1 MRDEA
6 PVSLEAN
13 GTADVRGARLAAS
26 AGDGAETVTESAAE
40 RAGAY
45 PVLDETQLEV
55 LSRYGH
61 EREVSAGQTLVSPGD
76 TGYDFLV
83 VLRGAIEVLHGA
95 GTAAERLI
103 VRFGPGGFVG
113 SLNNL
118 TGQTVQVTSRA
129 SGPGRVLALKTA
141 ELRRVISHE
150 PALSELILRAFLL
163 RRARLMRLGAGVKVI
178 GSRYSPATRQLL
190 DILMRNRVPMTWL
203 DLETDRQA
211 EQLLRAFSIA
221 PQDTPVVVTGRS
233 ELLRNPSLQQL
244 RTALGLG
251 ARNSPGTYEPDTHD
265 LVVVG
270 AGPAGLAAT
279 VYGASEGLATV
290 LVDSTAI
297 GGQAGTS
304 SRIENYL
311 GFPAGVSGEELAA
324 RAALQAEKFAAQILV
339 PHRAVRLGR
348 EDGMHVVELDDGTA
362 LRARTVVI
370 ATGARYRRLPLARL
384 EEFEGA
390 GVYYAA
396 TQAEAQLCF
405 SHVVGVVG
413 GGNSAGQAAIF
424 LADRGSQVHLIIR
437 RDSLV
442 ETMSRYLIDQIV
454 SHPRIIV
461 EPRCEVRELVGDGS
475 LRAIIL
481 HGPAAPEGR
490 QIDMDGLFVFIGADP
505 CTEWLEGQLAD
516 DRGFILTAADIPVA
530 RRSEHGD
537 TVLPLETSRP
547 GVFCVGDARA
557 GSVKR
562 VAVAVGEG
570 SMAVR
575 LVHDRLG
582 AGDPA
587 RKRP

>member
-1 MRDEA
+1 MPA
-6 PVSLEAN
+6 
-13 GTADVRGARLAAS
+13 
-26 AGDGAETVTESAAE
+26 TESAAE

-45 PVLDETQLEV
+45 PILDETQLEV

-61 EREVSAGQTLVSPGD
+61 EQDVSAGQTLVSPGD

-83 VLRGAIEVLHGA
+83 VLRGEVEVVHGA
-95 GTAAERLI
+95 GTPAERLI

-113 SLNNL
+113 SLSNL
-118 TGQTVQVTSRA
+118 TGQTVQVTARA
-129 SGPGRVLALKTA
+129 PVAGRVLALKA
-141 ELRRVISHE
+141 AALRHVIAQE

-163 RRARLMRLGAGVKVI
+163 RHARLMRLGAGVKVI
-178 GSRYSPATRQLL
+178 GSRYSAGTRQLL
-190 DILMRNRVPMTWL
+190 DVLMRNRIPMVWV
-203 DLETDRQA
+203 DLETDAQA
-211 EQLLRAFSIA
+211 EELLQAFSVA
-221 PQDTPVVVTGRS
+221 PQDTPVVVTGRG
-233 ELLRNPSLQQL
+233 ELLRNPSSRQL
-244 RTALGLG
+244 LATLGVG
-251 ARNSPGTYEPDTHD
+251 GRNGPVADQRETHD

-279 VYGASEGLATV
+279 VYGASEGLQTV
-290 LVDSTAI
+290 LVDGAAI

-324 RAALQAEKFAAQILV
+324 RAALQAEKFAARILV
-339 PHRAVRLGR
+339 PHGAVRLGR
-348 EDGMHVVELDDGTA
+348 EDGVHIVELDDGRA

-384 EEFEGA
+384 ENFEGA

-405 SHVVGVVG
+405 SRAVGVVG

-424 LADRGSQVHLIIR
+424 LADRCSQVRLIIR

-442 ETMSRYLIDQIV
+442 ETMSRYLIDQVV
-454 SHPRIIV
+454 SHPRIII
-461 EPRCEVRELVGDGS
+461 EPRCEVRELIGDS
-475 LRAIIL
+475 ALRAIVL
-481 HGPAAPEGR
+481 EGPAIPEGQR
-490 QIDMDGLFVFIGADP
+490 IDMDGLFVFIGADP
-505 CTEWLEGQLAD
+505 CTGWLGGQLAD
-516 DRGFILTAADIPVA
+516 DRGFILTGADIPAA
-530 RRSEHGD
+530 RLDDHGAAA
-537 TVLPLETSRP
+537 LPLETSRP

>member
-1 MRDEA
+1 
-6 PVSLEAN
+6 VSS
-13 GTADVRGARLAAS
+13 GHGIADVPGVRPPAFVEDR
-26 AGDGAETVTESAAE
+26 AESVTESAAE

-55 LSRYGH
+55 LSRYGY

-83 VLRGAIEVLHGA
+83 VLRGEIEVLHGV
-95 GTAAERLI
+95 GTATERVI
-103 VRFGPGGFVG
+103 ARFGPGGFVG

-118 TGQTVQVTSRA
+118 TGQTVQLTARA
-129 SGPGRVLALKTA
+129 QVPGRVLALRSA

-163 RRARLMRLGAGVKVI
+163 RHARLMRLGAGVKVI

-190 DILMRNRVPMTWL
+190 DVLMRNQVPMVWL
-203 DLETDRQA
+203 DLETDQQA
-211 EQLLRAFSIA
+211 EELLRAFSVVA
-221 PQDTPVVVTGRS
+221 QDTPVVVTGRG
-233 ELLRNPSLQQL
+233 ELLRNPSSRQL
-244 RTALGLG
+244 RTALGVG
-251 ARNSPGTYEPDTHD
+251 AHNSPGVAERDTHD
-265 LVVVG
+265 LLVIG

-279 VYGASEGLATV
+279 VYGASEGLRTV
-290 LVDSTAI
+290 LVDGTAI

-311 GFPAGVSGEELAA
+311 GFPAGVSGQELAA
-324 RAALQAEKFAAQILV
+324 RAALQAEKFAARILV

-348 EDGMHVVELDDGTA
+348 EDGTHVVELDDGTA
-362 LRARTVVI
+362 LRARAVVI
-370 ATGARYRRLPLARL
+370 ATGARYRRLPVARL
-384 EEFEGA
+384 EDFEGA

-405 SHVVGVVG
+405 SRVVGVVG

-437 RDSLV
+437 RGSLV
-442 ETMSRYLIDQIV
+442 ETMSRYLIDQVV

-461 EPRCEVRELVGDGS
+461 EPRCEVRELVGKSS
-475 LRAIIL
+475 LRAIVL
-481 HGPAAPEGR
+481 HGPAVPEGR
-490 QIDMDGLFVFIGADP
+490 RIAMDGLFVFIGADP
-505 CTEWLEGQLAD
+505 CTGWLGGQLAD
-516 DRGFILTAADIPVA
+516 DRGFILTGADIPVA
-530 RRSEHGD
+530 RRPDHGD

-547 GVFCVGDARA
+547 GIFCVGDARA

-582 AGDPA
+582 ASDPA

>member
-1 MRDEA
+1 
-6 PVSLEAN
+6 VSL
-13 GTADVRGARLAAS
+13 GADVRGARPPAFT
-26 AGDGAETVTESAAE
+26 GDQTESVSDSAAD

-45 PVLDETQLEV
+45 PVLDETQLDV

-61 EREVSAGQTLVSPGD
+61 EREVAAGQTLVSPGD
-76 TGYDFLV
+76 TDYDFFV
-83 VLRGAIEVLHGA
+83 VLRGEIEILHGV
-95 GTAAERLI
+95 GTATERLI

-113 SLNNL
+113 SLSNL
-118 TGQTVQVTSRA
+118 TGQTVQVTARA
-129 SGPGRVLALKTA
+129 PVAGRVLALTA
-141 ELRRVISHE
+141 AALRRVISRE

-163 RRARLMRLGAGVKVI
+163 RHARLMRLGAGVKVI
-178 GSRYSPATRQLL
+178 GSRYSAATRQLL
-190 DILMRNRVPMTWL
+190 DVLMRNRVPMVWL
-203 DLETDRQA
+203 DLEADRQA
-211 EQLLRAFSIA
+211 EELLRAFSVA
-221 PQDTPVVVTGRS
+221 PQDTPVVVTGRA
-233 ELLRNPSLQQL
+233 ELLRNPSLRQL
-244 RTALGLG
+244 RATLGVG
-251 ARNSPGTYEPDTHD
+251 TRNGPGGDGRDTHD

-290 LVDSTAI
+290 LVDGAAI
-297 GGQAGTS
+297 GGQAGTA

-324 RAALQAEKFAAQILV
+324 RAALQAEKFAARILV
-339 PHRAVRLGR
+339 PHGAVRLGR
-348 EDGMHVVELDDGTA
+348 EDGIHVVELDDGTV
-362 LRARTVVI
+362 LRARSVVI

-384 EEFEGA
+384 ADFEGA

-396 TQAEAQLCF
+396 TQAEAQLC
-405 SHVVGVVG
+405 SSRAVGVVG

-424 LADRGSQVHLIIR
+424 LADRGSQVHLITR

-442 ETMSRYLIDQIV
+442 ETMSRYLIDQVV
-454 SHPRIIV
+454 SHPRITV
-461 EPRCEVRELVGDGS
+461 ERRCEIRELVGDSS
-475 LRAIIL
+475 LRAIVL
-481 HGPAAPEGR
+481 HGPGVPEGR
-490 QIDMDGLFVFIGADP
+490 RIEMDGLFVFIGADP
-505 CTEWLEGQLAD
+505 RTGWLGGQLAD
-516 DRGFILTAADIPVA
+516 DRGFILTGADIPIA
-530 RRSEHGD
+530 RRPDHGD

-575 LVHDRLG
+575 FVHDRLE

-587 RKRP
+587 RTRP